1 MKVKLSTFLT
11 QYPRNFLCPP
21 RRGGG
26 TMGLELQ
33 NGLFCLLHF
42 LLPDV
47 YVPKRRE
54 KNQEN

>member
-11 QYPRNFLCPP
+11 QLALGISFAL
-21 RRGGG
+21 RGGR
-26 TMGLELQ
+26 TMGLQLQ
-33 NGLFCLLHF
+33 NGLFCPLHF
-42 LLPDV
+42 LLTDV

>member
-11 QYPRNFLCPP
+11 QYPRNFPLPSAA
-21 RRGGG
+21 GGG

>member
-21 RRGGG
+21 RGGG

>member
-21 RRGGG
+21 RGG